1 MATSKRTYPND
12 YFAWYN
18 DDARL
23 AIVARVLSTDSTTTV
38 DDIFDTYVDDSIDSG
53 NDILRIH
60 YHSKYIEVSSL
71 THNLTTNSGLD
82 SGLHPALVDYVK
94 SRLLE
99 DAGDLQRASYFK
111 GKYDKKYK
119 TIPTSKNRC
128 EAVSCTKVIRRID
141 GNKLDS

>member
-23 AIVARVLSTDSTTTV
+23 AIVSKVLSSDSTTTV
-38 DDIFDTYVDDSIDSG
+38 DDIYDTYTDSEVSNG
-53 NDILRIH
+53 LRIH
-60 YHSKYIEVSSL
+60 YHAKYTEVSSL

-82 SGLHPALVDYVK
+82 SGLHPALIDYVK

-111 GKYDKKYK
+111 GKYDKNIKQYPHRK
-119 TIPTSKNRC
+119 TGVRQL
-128 EAVSCTKVIRRID
+128 AVP
-141 GNKLDS
+141 KL

>member
-23 AIVARVLSTDSTTTV
+23 AVVSRVLSSDSTTTV
-38 DDIFDTYVDDSIDSG
+38 DDIFDTFTDTTVTNGI
-53 NDILRIH
+53 RIH
-60 YHSKYIEVSSL
+60 YHAKYTPASSL

-82 SGLHPALVDYVK
+82 SGLHPALIDYVK

-99 DAGDLQRASYFK
+99 DSGDLQRASYFK
-111 GKYDKKYK
+111 AKYEK
-119 TIPTSKNRC
+119 TIKQYPHRKAGVRQL
-128 EAVSCTKVIRRID
+128 AVP
-141 GNKLDS
+141 KL

>member
-23 AIVARVLSTDSTTTV
+23 AIVARVLSSDSTTTV
-38 DDIFDTYVDDSIDSG
+38 DDIFDTFTDTTVDKGI
-53 NDILRIH
+53 RIH
-60 YHSKYIEVSSL
+60 YHSKYTEVSSL

-82 SGLHPALVDYVK
+82 SGLHPALIDYVK

-111 GKYDKKYK
+111 GKYDKNIKQYPHRK
-119 TIPTSKNRC
+119 TGVRQL
-128 EAVSCTKVIRRID
+128 AVP
-141 GNKLDS
+141 KL